1 MKLLYITSKPAYP
14 TLDGGCVAIQHFLDA
29 LLLGNHEI
37 THLTFETHKHPFD
50 QHAWPEELK
59 KAIDLQSIFIDT
71 KINPF
76 TMLTK
81 TLGGNSYHLSRFRTH
96 NLSQKVNQLLQSKSF
111 DAIVF
116 DGLYSAACLNELRLN
131 SDLKVYIRTHNVEH
145 EIWNTLAK
153 NSRSAGKSFITR
165 ILAMALK
172 KDEIKI
178 LNQVNGLFS
187 ISPEDTK
194 KFIALG
200 IKTPIVD
207 LPVSMDISEPSDS
220 SASNAFFFI
229 GGMDWIPNKEALHFL
244 ISEIFPQIK
253 AKIPSAEL
261 HIAGAGTDQL
271 KVGDGIV
278 CHGFVTDSMDFMR
291 ESGTLLL
298 PLKAG
303 SGVRIKILEAM
314 SIGVPIVT
322 TSIGKEGIN
331 ALDCMSIADT
341 TEAFI
346 TASIALQN
354 NSELKE
360 KYAQNSRA
368 YIKANYSPT
377 TVSIA
382 LNEILH

>member
-14 TLDGGCVAIQHFLDA
+14 SLDGGCMAIKRFLDA
-29 LLLGNHEI
+29 LIQGGHDI
-37 THLTFETHKHPFD
+37 THLTFETHKHPFYPSE
-50 QHAWPEELK
+50 WPEEIK
-59 KAIDLQSIFIDT
+59 KSIDLHSIFIDT
-71 KINPF
+71 KIKPLR
-76 TMLTK
+76 MLAK
-81 TLGGNSYHLSRFRTH
+81 TLCGNSYHLSRFRTPD
-96 NLSQKVNQLLQSKSF
+96 LCRKISQLVQSKSF

-116 DGLYSAACLNELRLN
+116 DGLYSAACLHDLRLDAN
-131 SDLKVYIRTHNVEH
+131 LKIYIRTHNVEH

-165 ILAMALK
+165 ILAQALK

-200 IKTPIVD
+200 IKSTIVD
-207 LPVSMDISEPSDS
+207 LPVSIDISKPSEPS
-220 SASNAFFFI
+220 ASNSFFFI
-229 GGMDWIPNKEALHFL
+229 GGIDWIPNKEALHFL

-261 HIAGAGTDQL
+261 HIAGIGTDQL
-271 KVGDGIV
+271 KVGEGIK
-278 CHGFVTDSMDFMR
+278 CHGFVPDSIAFMR

-298 PLKAG
+298 PLKSG

-331 ALDCMSIADT
+331 ALECMSIADT
-341 TEAFI
+341 TDAFI
-346 TASIALQN
+346 KASIVLQD
-354 NSELKE
+354 SIVLKE
-360 KYAQNSRA
+360 KYAKNSRD
-368 YIKANYSPT
+368 YIQANYSST
-377 TVSIA
+377 SISTA

>member
-1 MKLLYITSKPAYP
+1 M
-14 TLDGGCVAIQHFLDA
+14 
-29 LLLGNHEI
+29 
-37 THLTFETHKHPFD
+37 
-50 QHAWPEELK
+50 
-59 KAIDLQSIFIDT
+59 
-71 KINPF
+71 
-76 TMLTK
+76 
-81 TLGGNSYHLSRFRTH
+81 
-96 NLSQKVNQLLQSKSF
+96 
-111 DAIVF
+111 
-116 DGLYSAACLNELRLN
+116 
-131 SDLKVYIRTHNVEH
+131 EH

-194 KFIALG
+194 KFIVLG

-207 LPVSMDISEPSDS
+207 LPVSMDSSEPSDS

-253 AKIPSAEL
+253 AEIPNAEL

-271 KVGDGIV
+271 KTGNGIV
-278 CHGFVTDSMDFMR
+278 CHGFVPDSMAFMR

-298 PLKAG
+298 PLKSG

>member
-14 TLDGGCVAIQHFLDA
+14 TLDGGCVAIQRFLDA

-50 QHAWPEELK
+50 QLAWPEDLK
-59 KAIDLQSIFIDT
+59 KEIDLHSIFIDT
-71 KINPF
+71 KIKPF
-76 TMLTK
+76 SMLTK
-81 TLGGNSYHLSRFRTH
+81 TLGGNSYHLSRFRTPD
-96 NLSQKVNQLLQSKSF
+96 LSLKISQLLQSNQF
-111 DAIVF
+111 EAIVL
-116 DGLYSAACLNELRLN
+116 DGLYSAACLEDIRKL
-131 SDLKVYIRTHNVEH
+131 SKAKVYIRTHNVEH
-145 EIWNTLAK
+145 EIWKTLAQ
-153 NSRSAGKSFITR
+153 NSNSAGKSFIIR
-165 ILAMALK
+165 LLSEALQ
-172 KDEIKI
+172 KDEITLLCEVDGI
-178 LNQVNGLFS
+178 FS
-187 ISPEDTK
+187 ISSEDTK
-194 KFIALG
+194 KFRTLG
-200 IKTPIVD
+200 IDTPIFD
-207 LPVSMDISEPSDS
+207 IPVSIETGEAPTSVT
-220 SASNAFFFI
+220 ATNYFFI
-229 GGMDWIPNKEALHFL
+229 GGMDWIPNKEAVNCL

-253 AKIPSAEL
+253 AEIPSAEL

-271 KVGDGIV
+271 KAGNGIV
-278 CHGFVTDSMDFMR
+278 CHGFVPDSMAFMR

-298 PLKAG
+298 PLKSG

-341 TEAFI
+341 TEEFI

>member
-1 MKLLYITSKPAYP
+1 M
-14 TLDGGCVAIQHFLDA
+14 AIQRFLDA
-29 LLLGNHEI
+29 LIQGGHDI
-37 THLTFETHKHPFD
+37 THLSFETHKHPF
-50 QHAWPEELK
+50 HPSAWPEEIK
-59 KAIDLQSIFIDT
+59 KSIDLHSIFIDS
-71 KINPF
+71 KIKPLR
-76 TMLTK
+76 MLAK
-81 TLGGNSYHLSRFRTH
+81 TLGGNSYHLSRFRTQD
-96 NLSQKVNQLLQSKSF
+96 LSQKVIQLLQSKSF

-116 DGLYSAACLNELRLN
+116 DGLYSAACLHDLRLDAN
-131 SDLKVYIRTHNVEH
+131 LKVYIRTHNVEH

-165 ILAMALK
+165 ILAQALK

-207 LPVSMDISEPSDS
+207 LPVSMDISEPSEL
-220 SASNAFFFI
+220 SASNSFFFI

-244 ISEIFPQIK
+244 VSEIFPQIK

-261 HIAGAGTDQL
+261 HIAGAGTEHL
-271 KVGDGIV
+271 KVSDGIK
-278 CHGFVTDSMDFMR
+278 CHGFVPDSMAFMR

-298 PLKAG
+298 PLKSG

-341 TEAFI
+341 TDAFI
-346 TASIALQN
+346 TASIVLQDN
-354 NSELKE
+354 IELKE
-360 KYAQNSRA
+360 KYAKNSRA
-368 YIKANYSPT
+368 YIQANYSST
-377 TVSIA
+377 TISTA